1 MKRRRFVKT
10 ASSAALGLIAARAPL
25 FAKGSPSEKVV
36 VCVMGLN
43 GRGTVLAKTFAK
55 TPHAEVAAVC
65 DVDSTVLAKAA
76 TTLGVKGIAD
86 FRRALDDKSVDALVI
101 AVPTLDHESVANAA
115 IARGVHVM
123 IEKPIAHSVEIAAH
137 LAIDAG

>member
-10 ASSAALGLIAARAPL
+10 ISSAGLGLIAPRVSL
-25 FAKGSPSEKVV
+25 FGRGSPSEKVV

-55 TPHAEVAAVC
+55 TPNAEVASVC

-76 TTLGVKGIAD
+76 ATLSVKSLSD
-86 FRRALDDKSVDALVI
+86 FRRALDDKSIDALV
-101 AVPTLDHESVANAA
+101 
-115 IARGVHVM
+115 
-123 IEKPIAHSVEIAAH
+123 
-137 LAIDAG
+137 

>member
-10 ASSAALGLIAARAPL
+10 VSSAGLGLIAAREPL

-65 DVDSTVLAKAA
+65 DVDATVLAKAA
-76 TTLGVKGIAD
+76 AAVSEAQGKTVKTIAD
-86 FRRALDDKSVDALVI
+86 FRRALDDRSIDAL
-101 AVPTLDHESVANAA
+101 A
-115 IARGVHVM
+115 IATREHWHARAGILAM
-123 IEKPIAHSVEIAAH
+123 AA
-137 LAIDAG
+137 

>member
-10 ASSAALGLIAARAPL
+10 ISSAGLGLMAARVPL
-25 FAKGSPSEKVV
+25 FGSGSPSEKVV

-55 TPHAEVAAVC
+55 TPNAEVAAVC

-76 TTLGVKGIAD
+76 ATVSQAQGKSVKSLAD
-86 FRRALDDKSVDALVI
+86 FRRALDDKSIDALVI
-101 AVPTLDHESVANAA
+101 APPDHWHAPAA
-115 IARGVHVM
+115 ILAMSAGKHVYL
-123 IEKPIAHSVEIAAH
+123 EKPCGHNAR
-137 LAIDAG
+137 